1 MSVIKHP
8 LLFLKQVSV
17 QLAISILL
25 ALFLGQNVDV
35 DYVSISYTIS
45 SCFIEVLMLML
56 PIIVFSFILRA
67 LINIKNGSLLLL
79 AMIFLGVTCS
89 NLLALTTA
97 YLFGSLTLP
106 YLDIHH
112 TPDFATKF
120 TSSAKV
126 LFNFNLP
133 TLISTEK
140 AMIAGVVTGL
150 LINFLSDDNV
160 IKQKVKVLILSL
172 SDKVSYFLTKIFIP
186 LLPLYVFGFCIKLS
200 YDNALIH
207 LFHQYSKVFL
217 LSMTLVVSYIFTL
230 YLIASKGKLKL
241 TFVNLKIMLPAGLT
255 GFSTMSSAATMP
267 VTLKCT
273 EDMTKDK
280 NFADLIIPSTAN
292 IHMLGDDLTITITA
306 LTLLSVFGLV
316 APDLYSF
323 IPFAFA
329 FSIAKLSCVGIP
341 GASVLVV
348 LPVLQNYLG
357 FTSEMVSV
365 LATIYILQDSFG
377 TCANVMG
384 NGAFAMIV
392 RRTFKC
398 IAKV

>member
-1 MSVIKHP
+1 MSILKYL

-25 ALFLGQNVDV
+25 ALFLGQKIDV
-35 DYVSISYTIS
+35 YYVSISYTIS
-45 SCFIEVLMLML
+45 FCFIEILILML

-79 AMIFLGVTCS
+79 TIIFLGVTCS

-106 YLDIHH
+106 YLNIDH

-120 TSSAKV
+120 ASSVEV

-140 AMIAGVVTGL
+140 AMVAGVLLGL
-150 LINFLSDDNV
+150 LINFLSDNNV
-160 IKQKVKVLILSL
+160 VKQMVKVITLSL
-172 SDKVSYFLTKIFIP
+172 GDKVSYFLTKIFIP

-200 YDNALIH
+200 YDNALVH
-207 LFHQYSKVFL
+207 LFHQYSRVFL
-217 LSMTLVVSYIFTL
+217 LSMSLVICYIFVL

-241 TFVNLKIMLPAGLT
+241 TFTNLKIMLPAGLT

-292 IHMLGDDLTITITA
+292 IHMLGDDLTIIMTA
-306 LTLLSVFGLV
+306 LTLLSVFGFV
-316 APDLYSF
+316 APNLGSF

-357 FTSEMVSV
+357 FTPEMVSI

-392 RRTFKC
+392 RRIFKF
-398 IAKV
+398 IEK